1 VSSKNFKSGYVTICG
16 KPNVG
21 KSTLLNYLLGTK
33 LAAVTPKPQTTRHKI
48 LGILNREDAQI
59 IFVDTPGIFKP
70 GYYLQKIMVKTAM
83 SAVKD
88 TDLVLLMVEPD
99 EYDDDIL
106 DKIEKHPVVI
116 AINKIDKLKRKE
128 SLLPLI
134 EEYSKHELVKE
145 VVPISALKGVNV
157 DELLQVI
164 IDLLPEG
171 EPYFPQD
178 MLSDQNERFFVEEI
192 IREKIF
198 ELYREEV
205 PYAST
210 VVIDEFQEK
219 EKKHYIRAII
229 YVESEGEKGII
240 IGKGGEKIKKL
251 GIKAREEIEL
261 LLGHPVYLELW
272 VKVRKGWRKKPE
284 ILREF
289 GYHA

>member
-1 VSSKNFKSGYVTICG
+1 MSSKNFKSGYVTICG